1 MWKKY
6 KRMCLASLW
15 LIALI
20 LIKIEKNQQISYF
33 VQPRLVMCDVGQ
45 GDAILI
51 TQGEKQI
58 LVDGGPDGKVL
69 KCLAEEMPENDLEID
84 LIILTHPDL
93 DHFGGLR
100 EVLKEYR
107 IKEIMLN
114 NLGKN
119 SSEFIELYNLIEKE
133 IENEGT
139 KIESPALA
147 QKWCETERLCLEII
161 WLSEKTLPENI
172 FSYKYDNNYLSDM
185 LTKFEQ
191 FDYDYNDGS
200 IVVVLNL
207 DQKKFLLTGDI
218 GKASEL
224 AMVHNGLLSKI
235 DVLKIAHHGSKN
247 SSDPIFLATVRPE
260 ISLISVGKSNSFDHP
275 AKVVTDHL
283 KEINSQ
289 IYRTDKQGKVTV
301 TVESSK
307 LVIRTELDE
316 S

>member
-6 KRMCLASLW
+6 KRISLVILW
-15 LIALI
+15 LVALVW
-20 LIKIEKNQQISYF
+20 IKIEKNRQMSYF

-51 TQGEKQI
+51 TQDKKQI
-58 LVDGGPDGKVL
+58 LIDGGPDAKVL
-69 KCLAEEMPENDLEID
+69 KCLAEEMPENDFEID
-84 LIILTHPDL
+84 LIILTHSDL

-100 EVLKEYR
+100 EVLKKYQ
-107 IKEIMLN
+107 IKKIMLN

-119 SSEFIELYNLIEKE
+119 SGEFIELYNLIGKE
-133 IENEGT
+133 IDNEGT
-139 KIESPALA
+139 EIVLPRLA
-147 QKWCETERLCLEII
+147 QKWCESERLCLEII

-191 FDYDYNDGS
+191 LDYDYNDGS
-200 IVVVLNL
+200 IVVVLSL

-218 GKASEL
+218 GKATEL
-224 AMVHNGLLSKI
+224 AMVREGLLSKI

-247 SSDPIFLATVRPE
+247 SSNQIFLAAARPE
-260 ISLISVGKSNSFDHP
+260 ISLISVGKTNSFGHP
-275 AKVVTDHL
+275 AKVVLDSL
-283 KEINSQ
+283 EEINSQ
-289 IYRTDKQGKVTV
+289 IYRTDRQGKIVV

-307 LVIRTELDE
+307 LVVRTELDE
-316 S
+316 P